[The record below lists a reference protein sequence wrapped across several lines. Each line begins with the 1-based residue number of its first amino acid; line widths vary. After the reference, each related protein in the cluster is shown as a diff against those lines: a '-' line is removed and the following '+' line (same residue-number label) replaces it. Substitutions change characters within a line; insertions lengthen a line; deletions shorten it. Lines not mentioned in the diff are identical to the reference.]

1 MKIIYFFS
9 ILLTLVH
16 SFNFKMLNSVNS
28 LTNVNNNYLSEITKS
43 TGNVENISIVRS
55 IANILPNVDKI
66 GHQVLLNNQEII
78 PSILDN
84 DSIPDDI
91 KKDIILSIIKAS
103 QYGDGF
109 GTFLLDKYHHIA
121 DILL

>member
-1 MKIIYFFS
+1 MFNS
-9 ILLTLVH
+9 I
-16 SFNFKMLNSVNS
+16 NS
-28 LTNVNNNYLSEITKS
+28 LTNVNNNYLTDVTKS
-43 TGNVENISIVRS
+43 TENIDNISIVRS

-78 PSILDN
+78 PSILEN

-91 KKDIILSIIKAS
+91 KKEIILSIIKAS
-103 QYGDGF
+103 QYGDNF
-109 GTFLLDKYHHIA
+109 GTFLLDRYHHIA